1 MAQQGRGTGIN
12 PRIITLGQ
20 DAREKLV
27 SGVNQ
32 LADAVKV
39 TLGPKGKNVIIQR
52 EHGMP
57 HVTKDGVTVAREI
70 FLHCP
75 LETAGVRMVKEAAMQ
90 TGDDIGDGT
99 TTATVLVQSMV
110 QEGMKYITTG
120 ISPINLK
127 RGIDKAVKEV
137 VKAIREESIDCKDY
151 EQIKHIATISANGD
165 DTIGTLIADA
175 IDKTGRTGVV
185 TVESGNGLDDE
196 LEIVNGYRYGDDIH
210 HGYMS
215 PYFINTNDQQCV
227 LENPYILICDRP
239 ILNTQDIVPFLEK
252 VTTTGRPFLI
262 MAEQVESDALATLVL
277 NNVQGNI
284 TTCAVRGPYFK
295 GDRRTACM
303 FDIAALT
310 GGEVI
315 SDHTGRQL
323 KSVEIKDLGQCDKVV
338 ITKENVTIINGHG
351 DQDAIDQR
359 ISEIEQDVSKKVTV
373 HFDKDELR
381 ERITKLKGGIAI
393 IHAGGATEPDIN
405 ERKDRLDDSLHAT
418 RAALEEGIVA
428 GGGVSFLRA
437 KQKLKDY
444 KLDHME
450 MDAGVQIVLKG
461 LESITKQIALNAGVS
476 ADVVIN
482 EILNGSGNFGFDA
495 YTEEYVDMV
504 EHGIIDPTKV
514 VTSALFNAASIAG
527 LLITTDASIHE
538 ESFFDNDANGVPS
551 PPANH
556 PLPEHYHRDRASK
569 NPG

>member
-1 MAQQGRGTGIN
+1 MPKAGIN
-12 PRIITLGQ
+12 PRVITLGQ
-20 DAREKLV
+20 ASREKLV

-70 FLHCP
+70 FLECP
-75 LETAGVRMVKEAAMQ
+75 LETSGVRMVKEAAMQ

-127 RGIDKAVKEV
+127 RGIDKAVAEV
-137 VKAIREESIDCKDY
+137 VKAIREESIDCTEY

-165 DTIGTLIADA
+165 ETIGKLIADA
-175 IDKTGRTGVV
+175 IDQTGRTGVV
-185 TVESGNGLDDE
+185 TVESGQGLDDD
-196 LEIVNGYRYGDDIH
+196 LEIVNGYRYGDDVH
-210 HGYMS
+210 HGYLS
-215 PYFINTNDQQCV
+215 PYFINNSSQQCI

-252 VTTTGRPFLI
+252 VTTTGRSFLI
-262 MAEQVESDALATLVL
+262 MAEQVEQDALATLVL
-277 NNVQGNI
+277 NNAQGNI
-284 TTCAVRGPYFK
+284 KTCAVRGPYFK
-295 GDRRTACM
+295 GNRRTACM

-310 GGEVI
+310 GGNVI
-315 SDHTGRQL
+315 SDHTGQQL
-323 KSVEIKDLGQCDKVV
+323 KTVEISDLGQCDKVV
-338 ITKENVTIINGHG
+338 VTKESVTIINGHG
-351 DQDAIDQR
+351 EQTAIDQR
-359 ISEIEQDVSKKVTV
+359 IAEIEQDMSKKVTID
-373 HFDKDELR
+373 FDKDELR

-393 IHAGGATEPDIN
+393 IHAGGSTEPEID

-437 KQKLKDY
+437 KQKLKDF
-444 KLDHME
+444 KLDNME
-450 MDAGVQIVLKG
+450 LNAGVQIVLNS
-461 LESITKQIALNAGVS
+461 LESITRQISNNAGIS
-476 ADVVIN
+476 ADVVVN
-482 EILNGSGNFGFDA
+482 KILEGEGNFGFDA
-495 YTEEYVDMV
+495 YNEEYVDMV
-504 EHGIIDPTKV
+504 ETGIIDPTKV
-514 VTSALFNAASIAG
+514 VTSALINAASIAG
-527 LLITTDASIHE
+527 LLVTTDASIHE
-538 ESFFDNDANGVPS
+538 KPTYDNDELGMPS

-556 PLPEHYHRDRASK
+556 PLPEHYHRGDRRNDR